1 MFKPHGANTERAGA
15 QRGAT
20 SVGAHQQITLRD
32 LWPACGHHDRKE
44 QEVAGPPLLH
54 HIEGLCAAAAT
65 SPASISLWPQKKTKK
80 KQKKKS
86 ADRKRAEG
94 VVFRSAATPRVM
106 SCVRVDV

>member
-1 MFKPHGANTERAGA
+1 MTENVLWALYKIKNKFENIFFFFFLFKPHGANTERAGA

-44 QEVAGPPLLH
+44 QEVGPPLLH

-65 SPASISLWPQKKTKK
+65 SPAS
-80 KQKKKS
+80 
-86 ADRKRAEG
+86 
-94 VVFRSAATPRVM
+94 V
-106 SCVRVDV
+106 

>member
-44 QEVAGPPLLH
+44 QEVGPPLLH

-65 SPASISLWPQKKTKK
+65 SPAS
-80 KQKKKS
+80 
-86 ADRKRAEG
+86 
-94 VVFRSAATPRVM
+94 V
-106 SCVRVDV
+106 